1 LTRDWAPNYALG
13 EVLQLNIAHF
23 CKEARFTH
31 EVLEMV
37 DDTKRV
43 LVIHGPNMNLLG
55 TREPKIYGKTSLQE
69 VDRQLGLLGRELG
82 LRVETFQS
90 NSEGAIIDKI
100 QSATPDGFSA
110 IVINPAGYSSTSV
123 AIRDAIASCSLPT
136 VEVHVSN
143 VFGRERFRQNMLT
156 AGACRAVIC
165 GMGVESYH
173 LAIRAV
179 ALMLDTHG

>member
-1 LTRDWAPNYALG
+1 M
-13 EVLQLNIAHF
+13 NIAYF
-23 CKEARFTH
+23 CREARFTY

-37 DDTKRV
+37 NDAKRV
-43 LVIHGPNMNLLG
+43 LVVHGPNMNLLG
-55 TREPKIYGKTSLQE
+55 TREPRIYGKISLQE
-69 VDRQLGLLGRELG
+69 VDRQLGLWGSELG
-82 LRVETFQS
+82 LRVEAFQS

-100 QSATPDGFSA
+100 QFATPDGFSA

-143 VFGRERFRQNMLT
+143 VFGRERFRQSMLT
-156 AGACRAVIC
+156 AGACRGVIC

-173 LAIRAV
+173 LALRAV
-179 ALMLDTHG
+179 ALMLDAHA

>member
-1 LTRDWAPNYALG
+1 MTRNRAPNYALG
-13 EVLQLNIAHF
+13 EVLQLDIAYF

-69 VDRQLGLLGRELG
+69 VDRQLGLLARELG
-82 LRVETFQS
+82 LQVETFQS
-90 NSEGAIIDKI
+90 NSEGTIIDKI
-100 QSATPDGFSA
+100 QSAGPAGFSA

-123 AIRDAIASCSLPT
+123 AIRDAIASSSLPT

-143 VFGRERFRQNMLT
+143 VFRRELFRQDMLT
-156 AGACRAVIC
+156 AGACRGVIC

-173 LAIRAV
+173 LALRAV
-179 ALMLDTHG
+179 ALILDTHG

>member
-1 LTRDWAPNYALG
+1 ML
-13 EVLQLNIAHF
+13 
-23 CKEARFTH
+23 
-31 EVLEMV
+31 
-37 DDTKRV
+37 DDIKRV

-55 TREPKIYGKTSLQE
+55 TREPRIYGKTSLQE
-69 VDRQLGLLGRELG
+69 VDRQLGRLSRELG

-110 IVINPAGYSSTSV
+110 IIINPAGYSSTSV
-123 AIRDAIASCSLPT
+123 AIRDAIAGASLPT

-143 VFGRERFRQNMLT
+143 VFSREPFRQNMLT
-156 AGACRAVIC
+156 AGACRGMIC

-173 LAIRAV
+173 LALRAV
-179 ALMLDTHG
+179 ALMLNTHG